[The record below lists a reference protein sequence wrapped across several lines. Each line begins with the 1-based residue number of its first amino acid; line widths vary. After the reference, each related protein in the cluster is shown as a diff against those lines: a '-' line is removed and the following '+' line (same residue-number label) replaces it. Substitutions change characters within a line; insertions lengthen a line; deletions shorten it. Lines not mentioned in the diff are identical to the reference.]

1 MGKDPAAGKRGW
13 KTTATKEGE
22 MLEENT
28 RLIEKDRRYVW
39 HSLSG
44 YSPDASTMIVE
55 EGDGAWIT
63 DTAGNRYLDGMSGL
77 WCVNAGYGREELA
90 RAAYEQLR
98 KLPFYPMTRSHLPAI
113 ELGEKLN
120 DWLDGDYVF
129 FYSNSGS
136 EANEVA
142 FKVARQYHEQNGEP
156 QRWKFVSRYR
166 AYHGQTMGALAA
178 TGQAQRKYRY
188 EPLSPGFLHVPPP
201 DLYRR
206 PSGVD
211 PETYGRECAREI
223 EDLIRWELPETV
235 AGVIMEPIITGG
247 GIIIPPD
254 NYMPAV
260 QEVCERHGVL
270 LIVDEVIC
278 GFGRT
283 GRKFGHQHYGVTPD
297 IVTMAKGITSAYFP
311 LSATAV
317 RRGVYEKFAADA
329 EYDRLRHVNT
339 FGGHPGGC
347 AVAIK
352 NLEIME
358 EEGLSARA
366 AEMGDKLRERL
377 AKLED
382 HPNVGDVRNKGLLF
396 GIELVEDKETKEP
409 ASPQKVGAVVSG
421 CQERAL
427 IVGKNGDTVAGFNNV
442 ITLAPPL
449 SVTDDD
455 LEFIAQKLAE
465 SVKTIG

>member
-1 MGKDPAAGKRGW
+1 
-13 KTTATKEGE
+13 
-22 MLEENT
+22 MLEENK
-28 RLIEKDRRYVW
+28 RLIEKDRRYIW
-39 HSLSG
+39 HAMSG

-63 DTAGNRYLDGMSGL
+63 DTEGNRYLDGMSGL

-98 KLPFYPMTRSHLPAI
+98 KMSFYPMTKSHPPAI

-120 DWLDGDYVF
+120 EWLDGDYVF

-156 QRWKFVSRYR
+156 ERWKFVSRYR
-166 AYHGQTMGALAA
+166 AYHGQTIGALAA

-188 EPLSPGFLHVPPP
+188 EPLPPGFLHVPPP

-206 PSGVD
+206 PAGVD

-223 EDLIRWELPETV
+223 ENLIRWELPETV

-247 GIIIPPD
+247 GIIIPPE
-254 NYMPAV
+254 NYLPAV
-260 QEVCERHGVL
+260 EDVCERHGVL

-283 GRKFGHQHYGVTPD
+283 GKRFGHQHYGVSPD

-317 RRGVYEKFAADA
+317 RREVYEKFAADT

-358 EEGLSARA
+358 AENLPRRS
-366 AEMGDKLRERL
+366 AEMGERLRETL
-377 AKLED
+377 AKLDD
-382 HPNVGDVRNKGLLF
+382 HSNVGDVRNRGLLF
-396 GIELVEDKETKEP
+396 GIELVEDKESKEP
-409 ASPQKVGAVVSG
+409 ASPHKIGAVVSG
-421 CQERAL
+421 CQERGL
-427 IVGKNGDTVAGFNNV
+427 IVGKNGDTVAGFNNIV
-442 ITLAPPL
+442 TLAPPL
-449 SVTDDD
+449 NIADNDM
-455 LEFIAQKLAE
+455 EFIAEKLAE
-465 SVKTIG
+465 SVKAIG